1 MLQADGCP
9 GLRFAGDMD
18 KKFPGASKS
27 QKRRQSVSFLLS
39 LLLPSALSDIKAVE
53 E

>member
-1 MLQADGCP
+1 MLQVDGCP

-18 KKFPGASKS
+18 KKFHGASES
-27 QKRRQSVSFLLS
+27 QKKRQSVSFLLP
-39 LLLPSALSDIKAVE
+39 LLLPSVLSDMKAVE